1 MKTLLSLSMCLLF
14 SCTTSSK
21 EYAFFYSINMDEKKV
36 EEFLDDLRRS
46 GLFQDSENRSKGSFQ
61 VLKNLQILRVV
72 GDKKIQF
79 EVLKLWQEY
88 SPYIKY
94 KEDRVINK
102 GDFKRL

>member
-1 MKTLLSLSMCLLF
+1 
-14 SCTTSSK
+14 
-21 EYAFFYSINMDEKKV
+21 MDEKKV